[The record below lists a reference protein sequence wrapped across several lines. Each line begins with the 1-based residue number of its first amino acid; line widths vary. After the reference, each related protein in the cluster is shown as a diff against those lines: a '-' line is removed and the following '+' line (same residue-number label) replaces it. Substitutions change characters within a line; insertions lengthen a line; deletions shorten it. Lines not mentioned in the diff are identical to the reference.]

1 MNKNS
6 QVLAIEKFIENL
18 NEKKSLRKQIVIGR
32 DEEIRKVIE
41 ILSRKTKN
49 NPLLIGYPGV
59 GKTAVVEG
67 FVQKILNGQVPNYLK
82 NKIVYQ
88 LDMITLMAG
97 TKYQGEMEERLKF
110 ILDFIAQPEN
120 NAILFIDEFHLI
132 MNVGRN
138 QGFLDFSN
146 LIKPAL
152 SRGELQCIGATT
164 WEEYQQIEKDGAL
177 NRRFNSIFV
186 EEPTTEDCIKI
197 LQGICANFEIHY
209 QLKIEK
215 EALEVAV
222 RLSQRYLVNNYLPDK
237 AIDLLDETCGR
248 IKSEMWYKPR
258 NIEKI
263 EKTIQKLETEEKSQ
277 DHSLILTNQEILV
290 QQKKLQELVKK
301 SEEETKNIQE
311 LSELKKKYQE
321 QEKHLEVY
329 YENGNYHE
337 VAQLENSL
345 LPELKN
351 KIAELEEKVSQ
362 NSLKKYLISK
372 EDVAFTVAR
381 KLNLPVS
388 KILVDEQQKLL
399 FLWNIL
405 NQRVKGQSQ
414 ALQAIA
420 NAILRARVGI
430 QNPQRPLGSFLFLGP
445 TGVGKTETALTLAEY
460 LFDQKDNLIRLDMSE
475 FMEPHSVSKLLGAP
489 PGYIGFE
496 QCSLLEIVRQKPY
509 SVILVDE
516 IEKAHLEIINIFLQI
531 LDNGLLTLANGRKI
545 NFRNTI
551 IIMTSNL
558 GSELYFQEKL
568 PTILQEELNLRLKKY
583 FKPEILNRFDE
594 IIFFNSLSAE
604 TTREI
609 IRKELN
615 YFCQRV
621 YQEKFIKLEY
631 KKDVV
636 EKILY
641 EAYSEEYG
649 ARSVKRYIEQNIG
662 TMIARRI
669 IINGFLKPGS
679 SCLIETEEKT
689 QEIKITPLSLLKENK

>member
-1 MNKNS
+1 M
-6 QVLAIEKFIENL
+6 
-18 NEKKSLRKQIVIGR
+18 
-32 DEEIRKVIE
+32 
-41 ILSRKTKN
+41 
-49 NPLLIGYPGV
+49 
-59 GKTAVVEG
+59 
-67 FVQKILNGQVPNYLK
+67 
-82 NKIVYQ
+82 
-88 LDMITLMAG
+88 
-97 TKYQGEMEERLKF
+97 
-110 ILDFIAQPEN
+110 
-120 NAILFIDEFHLI
+120 
-132 MNVGRN
+132 
-138 QGFLDFSN
+138 
-146 LIKPAL
+146 
-152 SRGELQCIGATT
+152 
-164 WEEYQQIEKDGAL
+164 
-177 NRRFNSIFV
+177 
-186 EEPTTEDCIKI
+186 
-197 LQGICANFEIHY
+197 
-209 QLKIEK
+209 
-215 EALEVAV
+215 
-222 RLSQRYLVNNYLPDK
+222 
-237 AIDLLDETCGR
+237 
-248 IKSEMWYKPR
+248 
-258 NIEKI
+258 
-263 EKTIQKLETEEKSQ
+263 
-277 DHSLILTNQEILV
+277 
-290 QQKKLQELVKK
+290 
-301 SEEETKNIQE
+301 
-311 LSELKKKYQE
+311 
-321 QEKHLEVY
+321 
-329 YENGNYHE
+329 
-337 VAQLENSL
+337 
-345 LPELKN
+345 
-351 KIAELEEKVSQ
+351 
-362 NSLKKYLISK
+362 
-372 EDVAFTVAR
+372 
-381 KLNLPVS
+381 
-388 KILVDEQQKLL
+388 
-399 FLWNIL
+399 
-405 NQRVKGQSQ
+405 KGQSQ